1 MALQKL
7 LIIAVFLAV
16 IYNLGAALFHMMTDK
31 GHSGKMAKSLTWRIG
46 LSVGLILLVIL
57 GIFTGFIDMHGVT
70 VGQ

>member
-7 LIIAVFLAV
+7 LIIAVFVAI

-46 LSVGLILLVIL
+46 LSVGLILLIVL
-57 GIFTGFIDMHGVT
+57 AHFTGVIQLHGVS
-70 VGQ
+70 VR